1 MPTPTPRRK
10 RLRNRISC
18 FAKKDATASFDADF
32 TVEVQDHCRTVCIP
46 YSYKDSW
53 IDARNTARTKP
64 LSLGR
69 TELGRLVAATAGQIS
84 GTTLRIPTTDFHTAS
99 EMASLSSNRAALAE
113 LLYPVRLRQLTERCF
128 HCGEG
133 RAVDY

>member
-32 TVEVQDHCRTVCIP
+32 TVEIQDHCRALEIP

-53 IDARNTARTKP
+53 IDAQNASRTKP

-69 TELGRLVAATAGQIS
+69 TELGRLVVATAGQIN
-84 GTTLRIPTTDFHTAS
+84 GTTLQIPTTGYHTAS
-99 EMASLSSNRAALAE
+99 ETASLSSIRAALR
-113 LLYPVRLRQLTERCF
+113 LLGCYIR
-128 HCGEG
+128 
-133 RAVDY
+133 